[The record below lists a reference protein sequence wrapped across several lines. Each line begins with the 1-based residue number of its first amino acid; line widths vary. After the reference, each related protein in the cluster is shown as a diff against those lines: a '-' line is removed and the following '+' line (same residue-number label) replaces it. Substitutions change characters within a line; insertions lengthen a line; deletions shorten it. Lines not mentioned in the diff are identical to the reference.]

1 MKSPIKNLILI
12 LILLIL
18 STGLK
23 AQQKDTKKAPVSAA
37 DSLLNS
43 MDAGS
48 KSEPVTIFKSTRLV
62 LSQTTETVKK
72 GNLNFQ
78 IIHRFG
84 DIAGSG
90 GPQTAF
96 GIDRVNDVYFGFEY
110 GVSDNFNVD
119 IARSTIGQLVQLELK
134 YALLH
139 QTSDNSTPFAL
150 TLLGEAGA
158 RPYASFPTFSSRLSY
173 VAQAILARKFSPGFS
188 FQLTPTFIRDNTP
201 YPVAPGNEQQ
211 FFALQGAARFAIN
224 KHMGFILDYAHPF
237 SSYRDNNYNFKDPL
251 GIGYEVETGGH
262 VFTLNVTNANSISEI
277 NYLSNSQQRFSRG
290 QYRIGF
296 TISRMFDL
304 RPKHKDP
311 EKDNK

>member
-1 MKSPIKNLILI
+1 MKFSIKSPVIII
-12 LILLIL
+12 AFIAL
-18 STGLK
+18 SMGLK
-23 AQQKDTKKAPVSAA
+23 AQQKDTKKAPTSAA

-43 MDAGS
+43 LDAGP
-48 KSEPVTIFKSTRLV
+48 KSERVTIFKSTRLV

-84 DIAGSG
+84 DIAGANN

-119 IARSTIGQLVQLELK
+119 VARSTIGQLVQLELK

-139 QTSDNSTPFAL
+139 QTTDNSTPFAL
-150 TLLGEAGA
+150 TLLGETGA
-158 RPYASFPTFSSRLSY
+158 RPYAPFPSFGSRLSY
-173 VAQAILARKFSPGFS
+173 VAQAIFARKFSPGFS

-211 FFALQGAARFAIN
+211 FLALQGAVRFAIN

-296 TISRMFDL
+296 TISRIFDFN
-304 RPKHKDP
+304 HKSTY
-311 EKDNK
+311 K

>member
-1 MKSPIKNLILI
+1 MKLLLKTPIIILTCI
-12 LILLIL
+12 VISLN
-18 STGLK
+18 LK
-23 AQQKDTKKAPVSAA
+23 AQQTDTKKAPMSAA

-48 KSEPVTIFKSTRLV
+48 KPEPVTIFKATRLV
-62 LSQTTETVKK
+62 LSQTTKTVKK

-84 DIAGSG
+84 DIAGANG

-110 GVSDNFNVD
+110 GITDNLNID
-119 IARSTIGQLVQLELK
+119 LGRSTIGQLVQLELK
-134 YALLH
+134 YALFN

-150 TLLGEAGA
+150 TVLGETGV
-158 RPYASFPTFSSRLSY
+158 RPYATFPTFGSRLSY
-173 VAQAILARKFSPGFS
+173 LAQAIFARKFSPGIS
-188 FQLTPTFIRDNTP
+188 FQLSPTFIRDNTA
-201 YPVAPGNEQQ
+201 YPAGSEKQ
-211 FFALQGAARFAIN
+211 FFALQGAAHFRVTN
-224 KHMGFILDYAHPF
+224 HMGFILDYAHPF
-237 SSYRDNNYNFKDPL
+237 SSFRDNTYSFKDPL

-262 VFTLNVTNANSISEI
+262 VFTLNITNANSISEM

-304 RPKHKDP
+304 NPKPKD
-311 EKDNK
+311 KGKR